1 MKELIKASINLF
13 GGTYALLIP
22 ATSVLVSL
30 GDGFD
35 IEERPDDLLVIGN
48 NGTVVL
54 INIEQGAI
62 KSVII

>member
-1 MKELIKASINLF
+1 MKELIKASINLL
-13 GGTYALLIP
+13 GDTYALLIP
-22 ATSVLVSL
+22 ATSVFVSL

-35 IEERPDDLLVIGN
+35 ITERPDELLVTGN

-54 INIEQGAI
+54 INIKQGAI